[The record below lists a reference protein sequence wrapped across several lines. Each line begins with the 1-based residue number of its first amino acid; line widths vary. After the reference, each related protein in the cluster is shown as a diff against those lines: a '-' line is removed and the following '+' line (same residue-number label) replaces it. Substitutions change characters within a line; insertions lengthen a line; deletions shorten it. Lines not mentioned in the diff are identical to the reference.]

1 MIETFGSYQVL
12 FLLIVMALTA
22 TVAGFF
28 AGFFGADFFDDE
40 LSLFTFSSNDFCVLA
55 IWLLY
60 DVSIIKPLTEKVKG
74 LKVLRWMC
82 MVYANQLKPPC
93 KYACR
98 YVGLHCIRLG
108 TRSIL

>member
-1 MIETFGSYQVL
+1 MFIIGNIS
-12 FLLIVMALTA
+12 FLRDWIILILVD
-22 TVAGFF
+22 VDFF
-28 AGFFGADFFDDE
+28 TGFFGADFFDDE

-55 IWLLY
+55 IWLSY
-60 DVSIIKPLTEKVKG
+60 DVNIIKPLTEKVKG

-93 KYACR
+93 KSVCR

>member
-1 MIETFGSYQVL
+1 MPMCGNKSF
-12 FLLIVMALTA
+12 FLDCIIVIL
-22 TVAGFF
+22 VDVGL
-28 AGFFGADFFDDE
+28 FGADFFDDE

-55 IWLLY
+55 ILLMCNT
-60 DVSIIKPLTEKVKG
+60 DIIKPLTEKVKG

-93 KYACR
+93 KSVCR

>member
-1 MIETFGSYQVL
+1 MCGNKSF
-12 FLLIVMALTA
+12 FLDCIIVIL
-22 TVAGFF
+22 VDVDFF
-28 AGFFGADFFDDE
+28 ADFFGADFFDDE

-55 IWLLY
+55 IWLLC

-93 KYACR
+93 KSFCR